1 MSANKKYLL
10 LHGRFDS
17 WAETYDKSLITYWN
31 RHIQR
36 KVFKEISDNSSILD
50 LACGTGHFLLMSSE
64 LKNVTLCGVDGSKEM
79 IKQAKAK
86 LGDEFDL
93 RHAFAENTTFEDDK
107 FDYVV
112 CTTAFHHFP
121 DPVASIQEM
130 KRISKNKGRII
141 IADLNFLPL
150 CIGNRVLQRI
160 EEDFVSMYS
169 KSDFKKFAKN
179 IGLNVVKQRRVGLFG
194 LMHVLE
200 KP

>member
-1 MSANKKYLL
+1 
-10 LHGRFDS
+10 
-17 WAETYDKSLITYWN
+17 
-31 RHIQR
+31 
-36 KVFKEISDNSSILD
+36 
-50 LACGTGHFLLMSSE
+50 
-64 LKNVTLCGVDGSKEM
+64 
-79 IKQAKAK
+79 
-86 LGDEFDL
+86 
-93 RHAFAENTTFEDDK
+93 
-107 FDYVV
+107 
-112 CTTAFHHFP
+112 
-121 DPVASIQEM
+121 M